1 VLSQVL
7 TAYEKFRNEIKR
19 FEGQNNN
26 SNLSEGYRGKSN
38 EKTLLLPFLN
48 GRFKNQWRTRRMK
61 TLRKTLAVTAVLA
74 MLIVSSLMVLVQ
86 AQAAQGELGK
96 DLASDIRELVQT
108 HKSDIKDFIL
118 EAKVDGA
125 ETEEELEIVNEYVA
139 ALKAKIEE
147 VKALRDEWFA
157 KLEAGEITGQEFA
170 MEMKG
175 LGLQIAEVAKTMG
188 TIGGELG
195 ALGQSMA
202 SEIRNR
208 VAAQISELQGLAGE
222 VGEVGLSIAEEM
234 TGKDLPVPELP
245 ELPEIPELPDIPQI
259 PDVPGPPAVP

>member
-1 VLSQVL
+1 
-7 TAYEKFRNEIKR
+7 
-19 FEGQNNN
+19 
-26 SNLSEGYRGKSN
+26 
-38 EKTLLLPFLN
+38 
-48 GRFKNQWRTRRMK
+48 MK
-61 TLRKTLAVTAVLA
+61 TLRKTLAVTAVSA

-125 ETEEELEIVNEYVA
+125 ETEEEELEIVNEYVA
-139 ALKAKIEE
+139 DLKAKIDE

-188 TIGGELG
+188 TLGGELG

-202 SEIRNR
+202 SETRNR
-208 VAAQISELQGLAGE
+208 VAAHLTELQGLAGE

-259 PDVPGPPAVP
+259 PNVPGTPGRP